1 MAIYCYVFTIFFPG
15 SSTSLPQVT
24 QLGHVQDLATAFVK
38 VLGNSKASKQT
49 YNISGERYVTF
60 DGLAKAC
67 AKAAGAPEPELV
79 HFDPNAIDLGKAKAF
94 PLRDVHFFTSIE
106 KAMKDLDWRPEYS
119 LIDGLTDSYQKDFGR
134 GTFRKEPDFSV
145 DDKVLAQFK

>member
-106 KAMKDLDWRPEYS
+106 KVAVRRPP
-119 LIDGLTDSYQKDFGR
+119 R
-134 GTFRKEPDFSV
+134 SV
-145 DDKVLAQFK
+145 LQYRVQRAGIWLGG